1 MVTNQMQSAVSRE
14 YGNNTPKP
22 AIGDAIVRTIAY
34 VDVFDFPLTAAEV
47 HRYLVGV
54 AALPERVNELLDN
67 GRLVPRRLAKREG
80 FFTLPGREHIVDIR
94 LRRQRIASKLWPVAE
109 RYGRLFAALPFIRMV
124 AVTGSLA
131 VDNAVGDADI
141 DYLIVTE
148 PGRLWLSRAT
158 TIIVVRAAAR
168 RGFHLCPNYFLSENA
183 LVFEERNLYTAH
195 ELVQMVP
202 VAGFATYRRMRELN
216 QWTADFLPNATYAC
230 GNLGS
235 NSTRQPWQRLKTFG
249 EAVLRTRV
257 ASQLERWEMERKIA
271 KFSRAGREEDAET
284 AFSADRCKG
293 HFDGHGQRVL
303 DAYENRVHS
312 IE

>member
-1 MVTNQMQSAVSRE
+1 
-14 YGNNTPKP
+14 
-22 AIGDAIVRTIAY
+22 
-34 VDVFDFPLTAAEV
+34 
-47 HRYLVGV
+47 
-54 AALPERVNELLDN
+54 
-67 GRLVPRRLAKREG
+67 
-80 FFTLPGREHIVDIR
+80 
-94 LRRQRIASKLWPVAE
+94 
-109 RYGRLFAALPFIRMV
+109 
-124 AVTGSLA
+124 
-131 VDNAVGDADI
+131 
-141 DYLIVTE
+141 
-148 PGRLWLSRAT
+148 
-158 TIIVVRAAAR
+158 
-168 RGFHLCPNYFLSENA
+168 
-183 LVFEERNLYTAH
+183 
-195 ELVQMVP
+195 MVP